1 MVLDETLLGPDPES
15 LQTIDIDL
23 SGREIFTVVHLQMPV
38 SAEHE
43 AVVAP
48 ELVRVNN
55 TAPANLLDG
64 ETQKGFCRDIRN
76 DIHMNDAIP
85 LQDAK
90 NGNLAGS
97 PSPPVAL
104 PFAAEIGLVKF
115 DFPSQKHIGILGMAQ
130 DGHSDGIDGPIHG
143 PIRHLHLPG
152 HLVDRYFQ
160 FKELDDGQPLE
171 TTQAPMVDP
180 AAGEVMEGVITSGTA
195 IPSIT

>member
-1 MVLDETLLGPDPES
+1 
-15 LQTIDIDL
+15 
-23 SGREIFTVVHLQMPV
+23 
-38 SAEHE
+38 
-43 AVVAP
+43 
-48 ELVRVNN
+48 
-55 TAPANLLDG
+55 
-64 ETQKGFCRDIRN
+64 
-76 DIHMNDAIP
+76 MNQAISF
-85 LQDAK
+85 QDAK
-90 NGNLAGS
+90 DRNFAGCATTPFALA
-97 PSPPVAL
+97 PAAEVAL
-104 PFAAEIGLVKF
+104 IQF
-115 DFPSQKHIGILGMAQ
+115 DFSSQKHIGILGMAQ